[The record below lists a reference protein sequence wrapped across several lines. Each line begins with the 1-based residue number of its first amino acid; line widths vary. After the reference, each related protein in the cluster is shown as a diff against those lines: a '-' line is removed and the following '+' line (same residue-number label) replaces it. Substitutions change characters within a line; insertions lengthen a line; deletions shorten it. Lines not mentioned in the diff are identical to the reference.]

1 MIKYY
6 IIKSDYL
13 LAPFTCKGGK
23 MNKRFGKILSAVG
36 IFMACIALTGCFL
49 FAFDRGDI
57 KDLPNSNQVSVDVS
71 FGQTQTADRVLYTDY
86 AEVANKVMR
95 SVVAIRMDYSVGGV
109 AGTAYGSGVIVEI
122 DNEKY
127 IITCHHVISSGGNV
141 TVYIP
146 DENAR
151 NIGDSDYNLNYALTG
166 RIEADRIGNAL
177 NGITLVGGDK
187 DADIA
192 VLKLNLG
199 LKQLNIVSAP
209 VPIES
214 YSVKYAEKIFT
225 IGNPSGLL
233 PMTFMDGYISYIDRE
248 VSISG
253 VGEMTLLQH
262 NSSITHGSSGGAMF
276 NMYGELIGITNGG
289 SDEYYN
295 QNYAIPYYGTNGFLN
310 IAKQLIGA
318 YNSVN
323 RNFGYVT
330 GRWAL
335 GITIT
340 TAETVVHGSNVV
352 IAAVDALGNC
362 YEKLY
367 ANDRIL
373 SVTFNKDGKTQTIE
387 TGTATKFASAMSELK
402 KAISLDVDN
411 PQSFFIKIY
420 RPNLGEK
427 TVEIKIE
434 KQLIFCDTGIY
445 N

>member
-49 FAFDRGDI
+49 FAFDRGDA

-109 AGTAYGSGVIVEI
+109 AGTAYGSGVIVDI

-199 LKQLNIVSAP
+199 LKQLNIVSAL

-367 ANDRIL
+367 VNDRIL